1 MKKYL
6 FGLWLVLVPFAVFY
20 LIVLFPFGGN
30 GVSRSLQDKTKLQY
44 PMPEEQ
50 KATLRR
56 GLQVY
61 QEVCLRC
68 HGLNRIKFDDLH
80 GDTGFITLAEAGE
93 LASEYDIRVIR
104 DNGEECHVMVEKQGS
119 LSDYFPSPYSCDGE
133 AKAANN
139 DAMPYDL
146 SMIARY
152 QRPMYTYDILTSYEG
167 SESGSTVLDEDF
179 EFVGW
184 PSESGSTGSDED
196 LKFNDMDYGP
206 PDGTYRNH
214 AYEGGLI
221 QMARP
226 LYGEDVDY
234 QDGTV
239 ATLKQ
244 EAMDVSVFLEWAANP
259 KQAKA
264 HYYIEKAIVVGS
276 LCVLLSLALLVYVWQ
291 KNAKV
296 TIVQK
301 VKSIWRHWINQFKK

>member
-61 QEVCLRC
+61 QSVCSGC
-68 HGLNRIKFDDLH
+68 HVLNRIKFDDLH

-93 LASEYDIRVIR
+93 LASEYDINVIG
-104 DNGEECHVMVEKQGS
+104 DNGEECNVMVTKPGS

-139 DAMPYDL
+139 GVMPYDL

-167 SESGSTVLDEDF
+167 SESGST
-179 EFVGW
+179 
-184 PSESGSTGSDED
+184 GSDED
-196 LKFNDMDYGP
+196 LKFNDMDYGD

-214 AYEGGLI
+214 AFEGGLI
-221 QMARP
+221 QMAQP

-234 QDGTV
+234 QDGTM

-244 EAMDVSVFLEWAANP
+244 EAMDISVFLEWAANP